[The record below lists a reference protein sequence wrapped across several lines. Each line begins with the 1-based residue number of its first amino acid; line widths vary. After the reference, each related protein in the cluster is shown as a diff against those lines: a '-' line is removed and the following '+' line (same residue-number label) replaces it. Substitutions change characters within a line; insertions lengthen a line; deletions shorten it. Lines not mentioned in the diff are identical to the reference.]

1 MITCFID
8 DREQSRVKPAYNFFK
23 NANKNKHNLE
33 QYQVY
38 VLELPIGDYVFKGDN
53 GITVAFEYKTIEDY
67 LGSLSDNRVFN
78 QALDQSNNFDYH
90 FIIVVGTPDEL
101 NTLIREKQS
110 YTGRYMTLREYY
122 GSFGSLLNVTS
133 IIQVPN
139 QNHAFQCMESTARH
153 CIDTKPVLKRFP
165 KSRGTPALRLLA
177 NNVEKV
183 GYKTAEK
190 ICDKLHLLTIDDVLG
205 LKKERLVEVD
215 GIGDRKADIILKQL
229 KDL

>member
-1 MITCFID
+1 MINVWID
-8 DREQSRVKPAYNFFK
+8 DREQTRVKPAYNFF
-23 NANKNKHNLE
+23 NELE
-33 QYQVY
+33 DYKVY
-38 VLELPIGDYVFKGDN
+38 IMELPIGDYVFKGDN

-67 LGSLSDNRVFN
+67 ISSLKDNRVFN

-90 FIIVVGTPDEL
+90 FIIVVGTETERAMAFKDDKL
-101 NTLIREKQS
+101 
-110 YTGRYMTLREYY
+110 YTGRYMTLKEYY

-139 QNHAFQCMESTARH
+139 RNHAFQCMESTARH

-165 KSRGTPALRLLA
+165 KSRGTPAVRLLA

-190 ICDKLHLLTIDDVLG
+190 ICNKLCLKSINDVLC
-205 LKKERLVEVD
+205 LDFDDLVSVE
-215 GIGDRKADIILKQL
+215 GIGDRKADLILEQL
-229 KDL
+229 KGI